1 MLQGK
6 SLVPRIAKDYQVKSQ
21 EGGDMQAAIREH
33 YSQTAIQSAIGPG
46 AILAP
51 RVEFCHCR
59 PEPSLCHRPEI
70 LHALK
75 SPDPQRCG

>member
-6 SLVPRIAKDYQVKSQ
+6 SLVPHIAKDYQVKSQ

-46 AILAP
+46 ATLAQEWSF
-51 RVEFCHCR
+51 VIAD
-59 PEPSLCHRPEI
+59 PSHPCVTG
-70 LHALK
+70 
-75 SPDPQRCG
+75 QRYFMP